1 MARKILS
8 LSVITVLIIFYL
20 SIGIKAST
28 VTSWKFQILNDPDAR
43 QVAQNIASL
52 QNEMTLSKDP
62 IAQFIDGING
72 RIMSI
77 IQQDIVNKMLED
89 NIGDGQSY
97 EVGDIEI
104 AVFED
109 PQTGVVTIILTNKI
123 TGEVTEIQYNTDEW
137 PTGEDLY

>member
-1 MARKILS
+1 MPRKVILS
-8 LSVITVLIIFYL
+8 AAAVLFILCFL
-20 SIGIKAST
+20 GSSAAAST

-62 IAQFIDGING
+62 IAQFIDGLNG

-104 AVFED
+104 AIFED
-109 PQTGVVTIILTNKI
+109 EQTGEVTIILTNKI
-123 TGEVTEIQYNTDEW
+123 TGEVTEIRYNTDEW